1 MVEVTKTVYVDSR
14 AKWRRWLEKNHDRV
28 AEIWLLYAK
37 KSSGKK
43 RVSYSDAVEEALC
56 FGWID
61 GVLKPVDENFYAQR
75 FSPRRAGSK
84 WSALNRGRYAR
95 LLREGKVA
103 KAGLERQPDPGGAPR
118 TPAEFGDKF
127 PANIRKALRADELA
141 WTNFR
146 ELSPS
151 QRRMFVFWIN
161 VAKKEETRQKRI
173 REAIKHLRNKATL
186 HAWMRKK

>member
-1 MVEVTKTVYVDSR
+1 MVEITKTVYVESR

-28 AEIWLLYAK
+28 TEIWLLFAK
-37 KSSGKK
+37 KASGRK
-43 RVSYSDAVEEALC
+43 RVSYADAVEEAIC

-75 FSPRRAGSK
+75 FSPRRSSK
-84 WSALNRGRYAR
+84 WSALNRGRYER

-103 KAGLERQPDPGGAPR
+103 KAGLAKPPDESGTPR
-118 TPAEFGDKF
+118 TPKEFGDKV
-127 PANIRKALRADELA
+127 PAYIRKALQADGLA

-146 ELSPS
+146 ELPPS
-151 QRRMFVFWIN
+151 KRRMFCFWID

-173 REAIKHLRNKATL
+173 GEAIRHLRNKTTRD
-186 HAWMRKK
+186 AWMRKK